1 MTDLPDRMSAAYI
14 CQRGSAE
21 AIRYGTLPIPA
32 WGPTDVLVRVQAVAV
47 NQVDTFVRSGA
58 YATELSF
65 PFIVGRDL
73 VGTVA
78 ARGAGITDLEIGD
91 PVWANSLGHG
101 GRQGTAAEY
110 AVVAAER
117 LYRLPR
123 VADPINAVALV
134 HPAATAHLAM
144 VARGGLHAGET
155 VLIAGGA
162 GHVGRA
168 ATILAAHAGA
178 RIIATAGADD
188 LDTCRSIGA
197 HLALDYRHHDLPSRL
212 QAAVD
217 NGVNIY
223 LDTSGKPDLDLAI
236 RLLSRGGRVVVMAGL
251 DQRPQLPIG
260 ALYTRDAHILGFALS
275 TANTRRARTS
285 SATHQ
290 PTPSRWLAPGAQD
303 RRTPTQCRSAGT
315 HAPRK
320 RHSQRNSN
328 HPPTMRR
335 AKSALQV
342 KVPHMPSACRGPTS
356 PRSQFCKPSEPD
368 RTITQV
374 LQLSED
380 VEVLSPYRTRKG
392 SWFVQFV
399 GALLRLP
406 R

>member
-14 CQRGSAE
+14 CQRGSAD
-21 AIRYGTLPIPA
+21 AIRYGTIPIPA

-101 GRQGTAAEY
+101 GRQGAAAEY

-134 HPAATAHLAM
+134 HPAASAHLAL

-178 RIIATAGADD
+178 RIIATAGAED
-188 LDTCRSIGA
+188 LDICRSIGA
-197 HLALDYRHHDLPSRL
+197 HLALDYRHHDLHSRL

-217 NGVNIY
+217 TGLNIY
-223 LDTSGKPDLDLAI
+223 LDTSGKADLDLAI
-236 RLLSRGGRVVVMAGL
+236 QLLSRGGRVIVMAGL

-260 ALYTRDAHILGFALS
+260 ALYTRDAHILGFAIS
-275 TANTRRARTS
+275 NANTLELAQAAQRINQLLVDGSLRAHNIEELPLSAAARAHRRLENGTAR
-285 SATHQ
+285 
-290 PTPSRWLAPGAQD
+290 
-303 RRTPTQCRSAGT
+303 GT
-315 HAPRK
+315 R
-320 RHSQRNSN
+320 
-328 HPPTMRR
+328 
-335 AKSALQV
+335 
-342 KVPHMPSACRGPTS
+342 
-356 PRSQFCKPSEPD
+356 
-368 RTITQV
+368 II
-374 LQLSED
+374 
-380 VEVLSPYRTRKG
+380 
-392 SWFVQFV
+392 
-399 GALLRLP
+399 LRP
-406 R
+406 